1 MGAGKGGGV
10 FMCISALGRGAD
22 YALCYA
28 ILSACVYSDVLSL
41 CSMFLGIRRV
51 PTLPPCHAMRKVRRV
66 RMHVRCHR
74 YIALDQSHAEEP
86 PREPKE
92 KNTPSKA
99 QRPTLC
105 LDGHPLRLRLIVIV
119 DSVAVPVLKRPFP
132 AALVFTGF
140 FADGAVPRTRVAIR
154 GRAPHRG
161 LPGP

>member
-1 MGAGKGGGV
+1 MGQRWELAKGG
-10 FMCISALGRGAD
+10 FFICISALGRGAD
-22 YALCYA
+22 YAMRFYPRVC
-28 ILSACVYSDVLSL
+28 
-41 CSMFLGIRRV
+41 IRTFYVRGY
-51 PTLPPCHAMRKVRRV
+51 PPCTDLAAMPCHATRRVRRV

-132 AALVFTGF
+132 AALVFAGF